1 MNRLNALCDLPECH
15 RFSAGHFDR
24 RREHR
29 FRQGEWASAFMA
41 YQQAAHA
48 EFAPGVRPVV
58 YGLAAHFEFAR
69 NVLHL
74 QSACT
79 QQQPGCPD
87 AEIAMTVVQRQLLQ
101 GVPLNISQFYV
112 ALHQQAQC
120 GDACEVNKNQTR
132 LLATLIEAIRSAG
145 ATVEQIIC
153 VAEKVEYAGVERV
166 RKATGLEVKTLVRV
180 QVTGDTSSV
189 VNVAY

>member
-1 MNRLNALCDLPECH
+1 MRCAICLSVIDSALAALIAVASIASGKASGRPPLWPTSRPH
-15 RFSAGHFDR
+15 TPNS
-24 RREHR
+24 
-29 FRQGEWASAFMA
+29 RQACA
-41 YQQAAHA
+41 
-48 EFAPGVRPVV
+48 RPVV

-101 GVPLNISQFYV
+101 GVPLDISQFYG

-132 LLATLIEAIRSAG
+132 LLATL
-145 ATVEQIIC
+145 TH
-153 VAEKVEYAGVERV
+153 K
-166 RKATGLEVKTLVRV
+166 L
-180 QVTGDTSSV
+180 
-189 VNVAY
+189 

>member
-15 RFSAGHFDR
+15 RFSAGRFDR

-101 GVPLNISQFYV
+101 GVPLNISQFYG

-132 LLATLIEAIRSAG
+132 LLATL
-145 ATVEQIIC
+145 
-153 VAEKVEYAGVERV
+153 
-166 RKATGLEVKTLVRV
+166 KTALL
-180 QVTGDTSSV
+180 
-189 VNVAY
+189 

>member
-1 MNRLNALCDLPECH
+1 MRCAICLSVID
-15 RFSAGHFDR
+15 SAPATLIAVASIASGKAS
-24 RREHR
+24 
-29 FRQGEWASAFMA
+29 GSAFMA

-48 EFAPGVRPVV
+48 EFAPSVRPVV
-58 YGLAAHFEFAR
+58 YRLAAHFEFAR

-101 GVPLNISQFYV
+101 GVPLNISQFYG

-132 LLATLIEAIRSAG
+132 LLATLIIGYIQPRNDRS
-145 ATVEQIIC
+145 
-153 VAEKVEYAGVERV
+153 
-166 RKATGLEVKTLVRV
+166 
-180 QVTGDTSSV
+180 
-189 VNVAY
+189 